1 MFLKQNI
8 QVKPFPDNTS
18 GILPVFILFASVYL
32 IVASFS
38 CDNQTADSRFMFF
51 FKCMAHT
58 CLFSYRFK
66 RKKQVFIIQ
75 KFVTVAQDVL

>member
-8 QVKPFPDNTS
+8 QVKPFPDKTS

-38 CDNQTADSRFMFF
+38 DDNQTADSRLMFF
-51 FKCMAHT
+51 KMYGTWKHT
-58 CLFSYRFK
+58 CLSF
-66 RKKQVFIIQ
+66 
-75 KFVTVAQDVL
+75 